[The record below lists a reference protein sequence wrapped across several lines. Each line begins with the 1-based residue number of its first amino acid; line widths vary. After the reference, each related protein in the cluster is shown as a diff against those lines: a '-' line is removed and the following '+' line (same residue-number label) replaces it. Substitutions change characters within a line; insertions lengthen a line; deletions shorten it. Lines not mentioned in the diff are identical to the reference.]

1 MTELLLQLNQTA
13 ADLAALSRARTSGGG
28 SQGSASG
35 SLGGVYVFAATNR
48 IQVSLDIC
56 SMVCMNKAHSIYLSD
71 SGEYGTFALWFVW
84 TKRILCVC
92 QVLVSMDVC
101 SMVCMNKAH
110 PMYLSDSG
118 EYGRLLY
125 GLYGQSASHVYV
137 RNKQI

>member
-1 MTELLLQLNQTA
+1 
-13 ADLAALSRARTSGGG
+13 
-28 SQGSASG
+28 
-35 SLGGVYVFAATNR
+35 
-48 IQVSLDIC
+48 
-56 SMVCMNKAHSIYLSD
+56 
-71 SGEYGTFALWFVW
+71 
-84 TKRILCVC
+84 
-92 QVLVSMDVC
+92 MDVC